1 MINTIDQQ
9 IELGKKKA
17 QDLLSGKDLD
27 EKSVELLMRFALS
40 KRYNIPIFDDYFSG
54 RTIEDLAFE
63 LELHMYDAKDKNV
76 KTADLVKENKEEMED
91 FFDDMAE
98 EDTAQVPP
106 MSEEELKMYQEFM
119 QTGNFIEDKG
129 ENK

>member
-1 MINTIDQQ
+1 MIHTIDQQ
-9 IELGKKKA
+9 IELGKKRA

-40 KRYNIPIFDDYFSG
+40 KRYNIPIFDEYFSK

-98 EDTAQVPP
+98 EDTVPP

-119 QTGNFIEDKG
+119 QTGDFIDNKG